1 MKGLIKLKKQKK
13 GFSKKLLIAD
23 YTVTVVLIVA
33 FFICAI
39 FNGIY
44 TINATNNLIEMG
56 MDVSMI
62 TIAPPFSLD
71 GFGVFFSAWIAQ
83 LGVSSYAFYAMAKS
97 EHRIEL
103 PMQLLE
109 NLPDDIKETVD
120 MTTII
125 TTVLTSSDN

>member
-1 MKGLIKLKKQKK
+1 MKKQKK

-33 FFICAI
+33 FFICAYL
-39 FNGIY
+39 NGLYVID
-44 TINATNNLIEMG
+44 ATNKLVEMG
-56 MDVSMI
+56 IDISMI
-62 TIAPPFSLD
+62 TIVPPFNLD

-83 LGVSSYAFYAMAKS
+83 LGVSSYAFYSMTKS

-103 PMQLLE
+103 PLQLLE
-109 NLPDDIKETVD
+109 NLPEDIKESVD
-120 MTTII
+120 MTSVI